1 MTDTNEY
8 KIVVYTPYLSHDSGI
23 MVILLMILLSSILGG
38 VLFSSVGK
46 ILSPYLLFFLGIILF
61 LNLVRM
67 DTSKLLSVFL
77 KPRLL
82 IKLSIV
88 KLIIIPVIMYL
99 LASLLYPRDAL
110 PILLLSGIST
120 GLGAPFVVNL
130 FGGNLALIVGTVVT
144 TSISVPFI
152 LPILVYIFFQ
162 SELSV
167 PVTDMAIILSVAL
180 FVPLAAGWA
189 TKKYKADLADI
200 LGANSMAPSLGL
212 IFLIN
217 LIIFSNASAY
227 FFTDQS
233 FVINTTFEAIILFA
247 VYGLFG
253 YMTVG
258 IKGKDSRDK
267 FSGVIAMTYI
277 NNILVVVLAQQFFG
291 QQIAAL
297 ATFYNVPYIL
307 GIILLR
313 TKTAYRN
320 SNS

>member
-8 KIVVYTPYLSHDSGI
+8 EIVIYTPYLTRDRGI
-23 MVILLMILLSSILGG
+23 MILLIMILLSSILGG
-38 VLFSSVGK
+38 ILFSSAGK

-67 DTSKLLSVFL
+67 DTSELLSVFL

-88 KLIIIPVIMYL
+88 KLIIIPVIMYI
-99 LASLLYPRDAL
+99 LASLFYPRDAL

-130 FGGNLALIVGTVVT
+130 VGGNLALVVGTVLA
-144 TSISVPFI
+144 TSISVPFV
-152 LPILVYIFFQ
+152 LPFLVYIFFH

-167 PVTDMAIILSVAL
+167 PIADMVVLLSLAL
-180 FVPLAAGWA
+180 FVPLLAGWA
-189 TKKYKADLADI
+189 TKKYKSDLADI
-200 LGANSMAPSLGL
+200 VGANSMAPSLGL

-227 FFTDQS
+227 FFTDPS
-233 FVINTTFEAIILFA
+233 FVINTTFEVVILFA

-253 YMTVG
+253 YITVG
-258 IKGKDSRDK
+258 IKGKDRRDK
-267 FSGVIAMTYI
+267 FSGFIAMTYI

-307 GIILLR
+307 GMILLR
-313 TKTAYRN
+313 KTIYKN
-320 SNS
+320 SIS